1 MWRRFPTGIRF
12 WLGIETNAVSHAE
25 RLISAFGGFLG
36 ILFVVAASWG
46 ALGDKDAALLVIASM
61 GASAVLLFAV
71 PHGAL
76 SQPWALIGGH
86 LVSAF
91 FGVACAMLVPNLF
104 LAAAL
109 AVGLA
114 IGAMHYLRCIHPPGG
129 ATALTA
135 VIGGPAV
142 HALGFQ
148 FLLFPVLLN
157 VVIILMTAIVTNY
170 FFVWRRYPAA
180 LARDK
185 KTEIETQNKHLA
197 EGSLSHSDLEYAMR
211 QINSVLDVSEQDLAR
226 IYQLAAQ
233 HSKLAR
239 MEPWQIRLHG
249 FYSNGEFGDD
259 WAVRQVVDESGH
271 SHAEKDKIIY
281 KVVAGM
287 GRRRSGVATRA
298 EFARWARY
306 EVFRDENSWQRRP
319 YNRVQADLS
328 P

>member
-1 MWRRFPTGIRF
+1 MGIRV
-12 WLGIETNAVSHAE
+12 WLGIEANAVSHAE
-25 RLISAFGGFLG
+25 RLISTLGGFLG
-36 ILFVVAASWG
+36 ILLILVASRA
-46 ALGDKDAALLVIASM
+46 ALGDQQAALLVVASM

-71 PHGAL
+71 PHGAM

-86 LVSAF
+86 TLSAF
-91 FGVACAMLVPNLF
+91 IGVACAMLVPNLF
-104 LAAAL
+104 IAAAL

-129 ATALTA
+129 ATALSA

-148 FLLFPVLLN
+148 FLISPVLLN
-157 VVIILMTAIVTNY
+157 VAIILLTAMGVNY
-170 FFVWRRYPAA
+170 FFTWRRYPAA
-180 LARDK
+180 LARNKQSEVETDK
-185 KTEIETQNKHLA
+185 KHLA

-211 QINSVLDVSEQDLAR
+211 QIDSVLDISEQDLAR
-226 IYQLAAQ
+226 VYQLAAQ

-259 WAVRQVVDESGH
+259 WSVREVVDESSH
-271 SHAEKDKIIY
+271 SDPGKDKIIY
-281 KVVAGM
+281 KVAAGM
-287 GRRRSGVATRA
+287 GRRRSGVSTRA

-306 EVFRDENSWQRRP
+306 EVFRDENSWQRQP
-319 YNRVQADLS
+319 
-328 P
+328 

>member
-1 MWRRFPTGIRF
+1 MWRHFPTGIRV
-12 WLGIETNAVSHAE
+12 WLGIEINAVSHVE
-25 RLISAFGGFLG
+25 RLISTLGGFLG
-36 ILFVVAASWG
+36 ILLILVASRAV
-46 ALGDKDAALLVIASM
+46 LGDQQAALLVVASM

-71 PHGAL
+71 PHGAM

-86 LVSAF
+86 TVSAF
-91 FGVACAMLVPNLF
+91 IGVACSMLVPNLYI
-104 LAAAL
+104 AAAL

-135 VIGGPAV
+135 VLGGPAV

-148 FLLFPVLLN
+148 FLVAPVLLN
-157 VVIILMTAIVTNY
+157 GAIILLTAMGVNY
-170 FFVWRRYPAA
+170 FFSWRRYPAA
-180 LARDK
+180 LARNKQPEVETDK
-185 KTEIETQNKHLA
+185 KHLA

-211 QINSVLDVSEQDLAR
+211 QINSVLDISEQDLAR
-226 IYQLAAQ
+226 VYQLAAQ

-239 MEPWQIRLHG
+239 LEPLQVRLRG

-259 WAVRQVVDESGH
+259 WSVREVVDESPH
-271 SHAEKDKIIY
+271 IDPEKDKLIY
-281 KVVAGM
+281 KTVAGM
-287 GRRRSGVATRA
+287 DRHRSGVSTRA

-319 YNRVQADLS
+319 
-328 P
+328 

>member
-1 MWRRFPTGIRF
+1 MGIRV
-12 WLGIETNAVSHAE
+12 WLGIEANAVSHAE
-25 RLISAFGGFLG
+25 RLISTLGGFLG
-36 ILFVVAASWG
+36 ILLILVASRA
-46 ALGDKDAALLVIASM
+46 ALGDQQAALLVVASM

-71 PHGAL
+71 PHGAM

-86 LVSAF
+86 TVSAF
-91 FGVACAMLVPNLF
+91 IGVACALLVPNLF
-104 LAAAL
+104 IAAAL

-129 ATALTA
+129 ATALSA

-148 FLLFPVLLN
+148 FLISPVLLN
-157 VVIILMTAIVTNY
+157 VAIILLTAMGVNY
-170 FFVWRRYPAA
+170 FFTWRRYPAA
-180 LARDK
+180 LARNKLSEVETDK
-185 KTEIETQNKHLA
+185 KHLA

-211 QINSVLDVSEQDLAR
+211 QIDSVLDISEQDLAR
-226 IYQLAAQ
+226 VYQLAAQ

-259 WAVRQVVDESGH
+259 WSVREVVDESSH
-271 SHAEKDKIIY
+271 SDPGKDNIIY
-281 KVVAGM
+281 KVAAGM

-306 EVFRDENSWQRRP
+306 EVFRDENSWQR
-319 YNRVQADLS
+319 QS
-328 P
+328 

>member
-1 MWRRFPTGIRF
+1 MGIRV
-12 WLGIETNAVSHAE
+12 WLGIEANAVSHAE
-25 RLISAFGGFLG
+25 RLISTLGGFLG
-36 ILFVVAASWG
+36 ILLILVASRA
-46 ALGDKDAALLVIASM
+46 ALGDQQAALLVVASM

-71 PHGAL
+71 PHGAM

-86 LVSAF
+86 TVSAF
-91 FGVACAMLVPNLF
+91 IGVACALLVPNLF
-104 LAAAL
+104 IAAAL

-129 ATALTA
+129 ATALSA

-148 FLLFPVLLN
+148 FLISPVLLN
-157 VVIILMTAIVTNY
+157 VAIILLTAMGVNY
-170 FFVWRRYPAA
+170 FFTWRRYPAA
-180 LARDK
+180 LARNKQSEVETDK
-185 KTEIETQNKHLA
+185 KHLA

-211 QINSVLDVSEQDLAR
+211 QIDSVLDISEQDLAR
-226 IYQLAAQ
+226 VYQLAAQ

-259 WAVRQVVDESGH
+259 WSVREVVDESSH
-271 SHAEKDKIIY
+271 SDPGKDKIIY
-281 KVVAGM
+281 KVAAGM
-287 GRRRSGVATRA
+287 GRRRSGVSTRA

-306 EVFRDENSWQRRP
+306 EVFRDENSWQRQP
-319 YNRVQADLS
+319 
-328 P
+328 

>member
-1 MWRRFPTGIRF
+1 MWRRFPMGIRV
-12 WLGIETNAVSHAE
+12 WLGIESNAVSHAE
-25 RLISAFGGFLG
+25 RLISTLGGFLG
-36 ILFVVAASWG
+36 IFFILVASRA
-46 ALGDKDAALLVIASM
+46 ALGDQQAALLVVASM

-71 PHGAL
+71 PHGAM

-86 LVSAF
+86 TVSAF
-91 FGVACAMLVPNLF
+91 IGVACALLVPNLF
-104 LAAAL
+104 IAAAL

-129 ATALTA
+129 ATALSA

-148 FLLFPVLLN
+148 FLISPVLLN
-157 VVIILMTAIVTNY
+157 VAIILLTAMGVNY
-170 FFVWRRYPAA
+170 FFTWRRYPAA
-180 LARDK
+180 LARNKLSEVETDK
-185 KTEIETQNKHLA
+185 KHLA

-211 QINSVLDVSEQDLAR
+211 QIDSVLDISEQDLAR
-226 IYQLAAQ
+226 VYQLAAQ

-259 WAVRQVVDESGH
+259 WSVREVVDESSH
-271 SHAEKDKIIY
+271 SDPGTDNIIY
-281 KVVAGM
+281 KVAAGM

-306 EVFRDENSWQRRP
+306 EVFRDENSWQR
-319 YNRVQADLS
+319 QS
-328 P
+328 